1 MKLLIDLQHPADFHF
16 FRPLVTRLQREGHQ
30 VRMTGRDKD
39 ILVQLA
45 AEYGMEVEIFG
56 RARKGVWNL
65 GRELIYR
72 QWRLLGIVR
81 DFRPDLMMSL
91 GGTYVSLVG
100 RLLGVPTY
108 VFYDTEHATLSNLLS
123 YPFAS
128 CVYAPRCYR
137 KPIRWRH
144 QRYNGYHELAYLHPR
159 YFTPD
164 TTVLDE
170 VGLKEGEV
178 FSVVRFVAWGAAHD
192 FGLSGF
198 TYEGKLRAIN
208 ELSRFGPVFISAEG
222 PLPEE
227 LEKFRYPLKL
237 SRIHHLMAFASLIF
251 GESATMASEGAVLGV
266 PGVYVDPV
274 GRGYTDEQERDYGLI
289 FNFTSD
295 RQDEAIAKG
304 VEILSKSSRE
314 KWKAKG
320 QQLVAEKIDVTEML
334 HGIGV
339 KRKEYIQKSN
349 NLMK

>member
-16 FRPLVTRLQREGHQ
+16 FRPLVTRLQAEGHN
-30 VRMTGRDKD
+30 VRLTGRDKD

-45 AEYGMEVEIFG
+45 AEYGMDVEIFG
-56 RARKGVWNL
+56 RARKGIWNL
-65 GRELIYR
+65 GLELIYR
-72 QWRLLGIVR
+72 QWRLLGIVKK
-81 DFRPDLMMSL
+81 FRPDLMMSL

-128 CVYAPRCYR
+128 CIYVPRCYR
-137 KPIRWRH
+137 KQIRWRH
-144 QRYNGYHELAYLHPR
+144 QRYNGYHELAYLHPD

-164 TTVLDE
+164 KTVLDE
-170 VGLKEGEV
+170 VGIKEGAI

-198 TYEGKLRAIN
+198 TLENKLRAVN
-208 ELSRFGPVFISAEG
+208 DLSKFGPVFISAEG

-227 LEKFRYPLKL
+227 LEKFRFPLKL

-274 GRGYTDEQERDYGLI
+274 GRGYTDEQEREYRLV

-295 RQDEAIAKG
+295 RQDEAIAKA
-304 VEILSKSSRE
+304 VEILAEYSPE
-314 KWKAKG
+314 EWIAKRKR
-320 QQLVAEKIDVTEML
+320 LVAEKIDVTEML
-334 HGIGV
+334 HGIAKG
-339 KRKEYIQKSN
+339 
-349 NLMK
+349 